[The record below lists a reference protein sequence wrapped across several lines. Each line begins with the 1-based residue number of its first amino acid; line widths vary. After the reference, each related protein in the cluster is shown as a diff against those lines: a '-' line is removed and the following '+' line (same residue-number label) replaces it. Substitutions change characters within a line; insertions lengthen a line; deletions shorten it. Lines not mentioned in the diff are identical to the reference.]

1 MMLAD
6 TLLRGAAMAA
16 ALMIATVMLAT
27 PSARRAGWSAFA
39 VAVTSAG
46 YLLASA
52 PFSASLAPGP
62 GGVAVLGAI
71 LLPVAFTWLVTEI
84 FLDASRDR
92 KLWLWLASAT
102 VPLALAATRFPGAG
116 LLRGALLLL
125 LYLSLLYVAMVTARG
140 DLVERRRQFR
150 PAFLGVMAALGAVIT
165 MTELAGWND
174 PLPPI
179 VYPLQSTVFL
189 GLSVAFG
196 LWALRARDGIW
207 PAPDRAESHSAP
219 GSETMDRALICRL
232 QTAMAEGVW
241 RQEGLTIRDLSVRV
255 SAPEHRVRVAIN
267 RGLGFRN
274 FPDYINS
281 HRIDAAKLALRAP
294 ENARKTVLEIAY
306 DSGFA
311 SLGPFNKAF
320 RARTGQNPTEF
331 RRSALDLSSKSN

>member
-39 VAVTSAG
+39 VAVTSTG

-150 PAFLGVMAALGAVIT
+150 PAFLGVMAALGVVIT

-174 PLPPI
+174 PLPPSSI
-179 VYPLQSTVFL
+179 RCNRPSFLACQLPSVF
-189 GLSVAFG
+189 GPCG
-196 LWALRARDGIW
+196 HG
-207 PAPDRAESHSAP
+207 
-219 GSETMDRALICRL
+219 
-232 QTAMAEGVW
+232 MASGP
-241 RQEGLTIRDLSVRV
+241 RQ
-255 SAPEHRVRVAIN
+255 
-267 RGLGFRN
+267 
-274 FPDYINS
+274 
-281 HRIDAAKLALRAP
+281 
-294 ENARKTVLEIAY
+294 
-306 DSGFA
+306 
-311 SLGPFNKAF
+311 
-320 RARTGQNPTEF
+320 TGQSRIP
-331 RRSALDLSSKSN
+331 RRDQKPWIAH